1 MIDKNQFMVISKED
15 MREREWDQL
24 DFIIVSG
31 DAYIDHPSFGTA
43 IIGRVL
49 EDAGFKVGIIAQPD
63 WKSTNDVKKLGEPR
77 LAFLVT
83 AGNMDSMVNHY
94 TVNKKRRRSDAYSPG
109 GKSGKRPDRATI
121 VYCNRLKEAYDNIP
135 IIIGG
140 IEASLRRF
148 AYYDY
153 WDDQVRRSILFD
165 SRADLLV
172 YGMGERQILE
182 IADNLDSGLEIKY
195 VRHIPGTCFIV
206 DTKEEVYGYEEIC
219 SYDEV
224 FEDKKKYAQ
233 AFKIQYD
240 EQDPIRGNILIQ
252 KHGNRYLVQNPPAK
266 PLDQEMLDLVYS
278 LSYQRDYHPFYEMQ
292 GGVPAIKE
300 IKHSI
305 AMSRGCYGGC
315 SFCSLTFH
323 QGRAVSSRSKESIL
337 REAKNIIQ
345 DKDYKGYIHDVGGPT
360 ANFRGPAC
368 KKQLTKGSCKS
379 KQCLYPNPCRNLE
392 VDHSDYLDIL
402 RTLREMEDVKKV
414 FIRSGLRFDYIMADK
429 DDKFFKELCEHHV
442 SGLLKVAPE
451 HVATNVLDL
460 MGKPDNT
467 VFESFR
473 KKFYQINEEI
483 DKEQYLVPYLISG
496 HPGST
501 LESAI
506 ELAEYLRDI
515 NHIPEQ
521 VQDFYPTPGTL
532 STTMY
537 YTGYDPRTMKEVYV
551 PKGYQEKMMQRALL
565 QFNHPKNYDLV
576 YKALK
581 KAGRDDLIGYHQKAL
596 IRPKNSGDFK
606 NR

>member
-15 MREREWDQL
+15 MRGREWNQL
-24 DFIIVSG
+24 DFIIISG

-63 WKSTNDVKKLGEPR
+63 WRSINDFKKLGEPR

-94 TVNKKRRRSDAYSPG
+94 TVNKKKRRSDSYSPG
-109 GKSGKRPDRATI
+109 GKSNQRPDRATI
-121 VYCNRLKEAYDNIP
+121 VYCNRLKEAFDDIP

-153 WDDQVRRSILFD
+153 WDDKIRRSLLFD

-182 IADNLDSGLEIKY
+182 IAENLDSGLDIRY
-195 VRHIPGTCFIV
+195 IRHIPGTCFIV
-206 DTKEEVYGYEEIC
+206 ESKEDVYGYEEIY

-224 FEDKKKYAQ
+224 VEDKKKYAK

-240 EQDPIRGNILIQ
+240 EQDPIRGNTLIQ

-266 PLDQEMLDLVYS
+266 PLDREMLDLVYS
-278 LSYQRDYHPFYEMQ
+278 LPYQRDYHPIYEKQ
-292 GGVPAIKE
+292 GGVPAIRE

-323 QGRAVSSRSKESIL
+323 QGRSVSSRSKESIL
-337 REAKNIIQ
+337 KEAENIIQ
-345 DKDYKGYIHDVGGPT
+345 DKDFKGYIHDVGGPT

-368 KKQLTKGSCKS
+368 NKQLTKGSCKNR
-379 KQCLYPNPCRNLE
+379 QCLYPNPCRNLE
-392 VDHSDYLDIL
+392 VDHSEYLDIL

-414 FIRSGLRFDYIMADK
+414 FIRSGLRFDYIMSDK

-483 DKEQYLVPYLISG
+483 EKEQYLVPYLISG

-515 NHIPEQ
+515 GHIPEQ

-551 PKGYQEKMMQRALL
+551 PKTDQEKRMQRALL
-565 QFNHPKNYDLV
+565 QYNYPRNYDLV

-581 KAGRDDLIGYHQKAL
+581 KAGRSDLIGFHRKAL
-596 IRPKNSGDFK
+596 IRPKNS
-606 NR
+606 